1 LSIAENVSLV
11 LSRIETAAK
20 LAGRNPAD
28 ICLVAATKMNSA
40 ENVAEAIHAGVA
52 VCGENRVQE
61 LLEKNAM
68 NAYDGASVHFIGHL
82 QKNKVRQVVGICG
95 LIQSVDSLE
104 LMSVID
110 SRAKA
115 LGIRQDI
122 LLEINIGDE
131 AAKSGFHEKEL
142 PLVLEKAGTF
152 SSVFVRGIMAIP
164 PISNEKGDNRAY
176 FARMFQL
183 YVDNSTKKYDNI
195 SMDFLSMGMSGDFE
209 DAIAE
214 GSNMVR
220 VGSAIFGARA
230 YPQASI

>member
-11 LSRIETAAK
+11 LGRIETAAK

-40 ENVAEAIHAGVA
+40 ENVSEAIHAGIT

-61 LLEKNAM
+61 LLEKNAL

-104 LMSVID
+104 LLSVID
-110 SRAKA
+110 SRAKI

-131 AAKSGFHEKEL
+131 EAKSGFRETEL
-142 PLVLEKAGTF
+142 PLVLEKVGTF

-164 PISNEKGDNRAY
+164 PISTQKGDNRAY

-230 YPQASI
+230 YPQASL